1 MNVTDRL
8 VPEPQPRRAA
18 VERDTTPGAWSYVVA
33 VLVPFVGV
41 ILAVVA
47 WARGHV
53 GPGFALMATSM
64 IAWTVAFAFIY
75 GA

>member
-1 MNVTDRL
+1 M
-8 VPEPQPRRAA
+8 
-18 VERDTTPGAWSYVVA
+18 A

-53 GPGFALMATSM
+53 GPGFALMATST
-64 IAWTVAFAFIY
+64 IAWAVAFAFIY